1 MDAAPRPILLID
13 DDVGLCSLMSEF
25 FLAHDF
31 RIDAVGN
38 GRDGLAIALT
48 RKFDLVILDLM
59 LPGLDGFEVL
69 KQLRKRSAVPVIILT
84 ARTDRGNRIAG
95 LEGGADDYLPKPF
108 GPYELLAHV
117 RAVLRR
123 SDPIGRGASGDIE
136 VGVLR
141 LCTTSRELWYLQE
154 KIPITAIEFQIL
166 DFLMRSA
173 GRIVSRD
180 ELASVLYHRAS
191 TPFERAIDVHI
202 SHLRK
207 KLDNCDRIS
216 IRTIRGTGYVFTA
229 TESPQQ

>member
-1 MDAAPRPILLID
+1 MESALRPILLID
-13 DDVGLCSLMSEF
+13 DDVDLCSLMREF

-31 RIDAVGN
+31 SIDAVGN
-38 GRDGLAIALT
+38 GRDGLMLALEG
-48 RKFDLVILDLM
+48 KFELVILDLM
-59 LPGLDGFEVL
+59 LPGLDGFDVL
-69 KQLRKRSAVPVIILT
+69 KELRKRSRIPVIILT
-84 ARTDRGNRIAG
+84 ARMDEGNRIAG
-95 LEGGADDYLPKPF
+95 LDGGADDYLPKPF
-108 GPYELLAHV
+108 GPYELLARV

-123 SDPIGRGASGDIE
+123 SDPAGLHGSGVVE
-136 VGVLR
+136 VGALK

-154 KIPITAIEFQIL
+154 RIPITAVEFEIL
-166 DFLMRSA
+166 DFLMRSV

-216 IRTIRGTGYVFTA
+216 IRTIRGAGYLFALTRQ
-229 TESPQQ
+229 E